1 MRKEKGSE
9 GLRLSPG
16 GGPMAVT
23 KQEEHPTVSLILMAV
38 GLAIA
43 VGSLGYGWGSFDSPG
58 AGFLPFFSG
67 AAMAGFS
74 AITLLQSLRRGW
86 SPLGEAW
93 KGARWL
99 RPAIATA
106 CLLLYSTFLRDLGFL
121 VATVILMIYLYRMLE
136 PSSWRV
142 TLFAALATT
151 LGFYLVFQTWLQ
163 AQLPRGLL
171 GF

>member
-1 MRKEKGSE
+1 
-9 GLRLSPG
+9 
-16 GGPMAVT
+16 MAVT
-23 KQEEHPTVSLILMAV
+23 RQEEHPTVSVVLLV
-38 GLAIA
+38 FGGAIA
-43 VGSLGYGWGSFDSPG
+43 VGSLKYGWGTLDSPG

-67 AAMAGFS
+67 SAMAGFS
-74 AITLLQSLRRGW
+74 VITLLQSLRRGW

-99 RPAIATA
+99 RPAIVTA
-106 CLLLYSTFLRDLGFL
+106 CLLLYAAFLRDLGFL
-121 VATVILMIYLYRMLE
+121 IATVILMIYLYRMLE
-136 PSSWRV
+136 PSSWKE

>member
-1 MRKEKGSE
+1 
-9 GLRLSPG
+9 
-16 GGPMAVT
+16 MAVT
-23 KQEEHPTVSLILMAV
+23 TQEEHPTVSVVLLV
-38 GLAIA
+38 FGGAIA
-43 VGSLGYGWGSFDSPG
+43 IGSLRYEWGTLDSPG

-74 AITLLQSLRRGW
+74 ALTLLQGLTKGW
-86 SPLGEAW
+86 ASLGESW
-93 KGARWL
+93 KGARWQ

-106 CLLLYSTFLRDLGFL
+106 CLLLYSAFLRDLGFL
-121 VATVILMIYLYRMLE
+121 ISTAILMIYLYRMLE
-136 PSSWRV
+136 PSSWKE

-163 AQLPRGLL
+163 AQLPRGLF

>member
-1 MRKEKGSE
+1 M
-9 GLRLSPG
+9 P
-16 GGPMAVT
+16 VT
-23 KQEEHPTVSLILMAV
+23 RPEEHPAVSVVLLV
-38 GLAIA
+38 LGGGIA
-43 VGSLGYGWGSFDSPG
+43 AGSLSYGWGSFDGPG

-99 RPAIATA
+99 RPAAVTA
-106 CLLLYSTFLRDLGFL
+106 CLLLYSAFLQDLGFL
-121 VATVILMIYLYRMLE
+121 IASFVLMIYLYRLLE
-136 PSSWRV
+136 PSGWKE
-142 TLFAALATT
+142 TLLAALATA